1 MQIVRK
7 YTVYICFWPTLSI
20 SHVDGCAITK
30 NMSAKTQQ
38 QFLFKHTLFAHY
50 TNINNSSKFMSTYT
64 HAHTRTDLY
73 VTSSLYGLRVAEYS
87 GRLQEADK

>member
-1 MQIVRK
+1 MTIYLINSMQIVRK

-64 HAHTRTDLY
+64 HAHTQAHTHTHTHTHVLIY
-73 VTSSLYGLRVAEYS
+73 T
-87 GRLQEADK
+87 